1 MFAKI
6 MLPVDLAHA
15 DGLGKSIDMA
25 TEIAKS
31 HGASLT
37 LVGVTGTGP
46 SSVAST
52 PQAYAEKLNGFATD
66 LAGKSGVSVAAKSI
80 QDNDVTA
87 DLGGV
92 LVDTA
97 NDMDADLI
105 VMASHVPG
113 MLEHV
118 FASNAGYVAAHA
130 KCSVA
135 VVR

>member
-15 DGLGKSIDMA
+15 DGLGKSIEMA

-46 SSVAST
+46 GEVAAT
-52 PQAYAEKLNGFATD
+52 PEGYAQKLDGFAND
-66 LAGKSGVSVAAKSI
+66 LAGKSGISVAAKSI
-80 QDNDVTA
+80 QDNDVAA

-97 NDMDADLI
+97 KDLDADLI

-113 MLEHV
+113 MLDHV
-118 FASNAGYVAAHA
+118 FSSNAGYVASHA
-130 KCSVA
+130 TCSVA